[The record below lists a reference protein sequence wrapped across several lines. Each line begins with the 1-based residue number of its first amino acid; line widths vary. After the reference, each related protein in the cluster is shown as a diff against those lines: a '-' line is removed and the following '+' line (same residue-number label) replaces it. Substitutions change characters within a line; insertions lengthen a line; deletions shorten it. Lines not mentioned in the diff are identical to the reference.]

1 MVLNK
6 NLLKFEIENYAS
18 TFRKNHG
25 FGETDP
31 IRLESL
37 LIKKNIIT
45 QFKPLSGGL
54 AGMAIK
60 ASNHIRFMLVNSNH
74 SLGKQH
80 FTIGHELYHLYVQE
94 NFTSQRCIT
103 GLFDKQK
110 DIEEKKADM
119 FSASLLLPELGVFEL
134 IPQVERSKA
143 NSISAETIFKI
154 QQYYSVSIKSVIYR
168 LIDFKLIDSSYY
180 ERFEGKVK
188 STARAMGYDVKLY
201 EPGHEG
207 KTIGD
212 YSTLASKLHENKQIS
227 ESFYFELLNAVGYD
241 PLANYE
247 DLVDDL

>member
-1 MVLNK
+1 MVMNK
-6 NLLKFEIENYAS
+6 NLLKFEIDNYAS

-60 ASNHIRFMLVNSNH
+60 ATNNLRFMLVNSNH

-80 FTIGHELYHLYVQE
+80 FTIGHELYHLFIQE
-94 NFTSQRCIT
+94 NFESQTCIT
-103 GLFDKQK
+103 GLFDKQM

-134 IPQVERSKA
+134 IPSEERTKKNLLS
-143 NSISAETIFKI
+143 SETIFKI
-154 QQYYSVSIKSVIYR
+154 QQYYSVSIRAVIYR
-168 LIDFKLIDSSYY
+168 LIDFKLIDKSYY
-180 ERFEGKVK
+180 DRYQGRVK

-212 YSTLASKLHENKQIS
+212 YSTLASKLHDNQKIS
-227 ESFYFELLNAVGYD
+227 ESYYFELLNAVGYD
-241 PLANYE
+241 PLANDE
-247 DLVDDL
+247 DLNDE